1 MIVIR
6 RLVQLS
12 SRKRHIIEETRMR
25 RSLSVFLGLFCLS
38 LTLLGCSGGRP
49 AGAHPT
55 KPVKVT
61 VTYKG
66 APVADATISFVP
78 DATAMPPAFGK
89 TDAQGVAKMKTY
101 VEGDGAVVGQHK
113 ISIIKSE
120 TTSSG
125 PVTDQDSP
133 NYVPPAGGGAPP
145 PVVKYIIPQKYS
157 SPASSG
163 LAIEVKDSGPN
174 EFTFDL
180 KD

>member
-1 MIVIR
+1 MKNV
-6 RLVQLS
+6 
-12 SRKRHIIEETRMR
+12 
-25 RSLSVFLGLFCLS
+25 
-38 LTLLGCSGGRP
+38 LTVALTVLLAAAVLQPGGALNAAP
-49 AGAHPT
+49 FATHVTAGT
-55 KPVKVT
+55 VKVT